1 MFEGKLIMAKKLVV
15 SVIGKAR
22 HGKDTLVS
30 NLMKKCKLPC
40 EHISFA
46 KHLKEQAKLLGWDG
60 KKDVAGRTFLQEL
73 STPVKNYY
81 NQKALSGEEQYK
93 LFKNNSYYSGVAL
106 KHVLESE
113 NSVFFLS
120 DMRFLY
126 EYELFKNCKDIDLLV
141 VYVLRL
147 NADGTEFDNGL
158 TEEQKKHPSEVDH
171 LLIPRDYSFTM
182 KTLEDSEL
190 ASEMI
195 AEDIDKW
202 NPTI

>member
-1 MFEGKLIMAKKLVV
+1 MANKLVV

-30 NLMKKCKLPC
+30 NLMERCSLSS

-46 KHLKEQAKLLGWDG
+46 KHLKEQARLLGWDG

-81 NQKALSGEEQYK
+81 NQKALSGDERYK
-93 LFKNNSYYSGVAL
+93 LFKNNSYYSGIAL
-106 KHVLESE
+106 KHILESE

-126 EYELFKNCKDIDLLV
+126 EYELFKNCKDIDLIV

-147 NADGTEFDNGL
+147 NQDGTEFDNGL
-158 TEEQKKHPSEVDH
+158 TEEQKRHPSEVDH
-171 LLIPRDYSFTM
+171 LLIPRDYSFEF
-182 KTLEDSEL
+182 KSLEESEL
-190 ASEMI
+190 ASVEI
-195 AEDIDKW
+195 AKVIEQWKKE
-202 NPTI
+202 N